1 MSISLPY
8 RFMLTGILA
17 VILGMLLG
25 LYMGP
30 SVDFR
35 LMPVHAHLNLVGW
48 ATMMLYGLYYRS
60 DAMAAGSA
68 IARWQ
73 YWVALVGIVLM
84 IIGLTATQL
93 GNESLEIV
101 LIVGSLLTLLSMLM
115 FGWVV
120 LQASMRK
127 G

>member
-1 MSISLPY
+1 MGISLPY

-30 SVDFR
+30 SEDLR
-35 LMPVHAHLNLVGW
+35 LVPVHAHLNLVGW
-48 ATMMLYGLYYRS
+48 ASMMLFGLYYRS

-68 IARWQ
+68 VGRWH

-84 IIGLTATQL
+84 IIGLAALQL
-93 GNESLEIV
+93 GNTSLEPL
-101 LIVGSLLTLLSMLM
+101 LIGGSMLTLLSMLM
-115 FGWVV
+115 FAWVV
-120 LQASMRK
+120 LSASMRK
-127 G
+127 A